1 MKSDQLVI
9 LLLVACALTTA
20 HPAKRMTQIKT
31 CEGPE
36 KKEYDDKGRYDD
48 RIPFDGKG
56 RDDDKR
62 PDYECRPSY
71 DRRPY
76 NDDKRPYDYM
86 HSYDPCHDEMWN
98 NFQLT
103 KAVKELQEEVA
114 YLKANFLRLAREN
127 VLEYIR
133 INGLF
138 FGLNS
143 TWLFHEE
150 RPLG

>member
-20 HPAKRMTQIKT
+20 HPAIRMTQIKT

-48 RIPFDGKG
+48 
-56 RDDDKR
+56 
-62 PDYECRPSY
+62 
-71 DRRPY
+71 
-76 NDDKRPYDYM
+76 DKRPYDYM
-86 HSYDPCHDEMWN
+86 HSYNPCHDEMWN

-114 YLKANFLRLAREN
+114 YLKATSFA
-127 VLEYIR
+127 
-133 INGLF
+133 
-138 FGLNS
+138 
-143 TWLFHEE
+143 
-150 RPLG
+150 